1 MKSLFIFRRDFR
13 LIDNNGLIEACKN
26 STKVLC
32 AFIFTPEQVK
42 NNDYFSDASFQFLL
56 ESLQDLNEDLQKRLG
71 SNLYLIF
78 DTNIKSLKQIK
89 KDYDFKSVYFNED
102 YTPYARKR
110 DEEIEEWCI
119 KEEIKCHKIHDY
131 LLAPIGTFLKKDD
144 TYYGV
149 YGPFR
154 KITKGH
160 KIDKPV
166 NYKFD
171 KKKFMKIKSP
181 KKLEDMD
188 SYYVKNKNLLIR
200 GGRSRALK
208 VLLDVG
214 KFSTYDK
221 TRDILDYNTTHL
233 SAYIKYGTISI
244 REVYHKFLEK
254 YNEDFGI
261 IKQLFWRE
269 FYFYIVYYNPKVLE
283 EGKSLKEK
291 YDKIKWK
298 NNPKFIQAWKEGRTG
313 YPAVDAAM
321 RQLNTEGYQHN
332 RGRLITSAILIKIL
346 HCDWRI
352 GEKYFAQKLV
362 DYDPAVN
369 NGNWQWGSGSGAD
382 SQPYLRIFN
391 PWTQSKKFD
400 LNCLY
405 IKKWIPELKSVPNK
419 EIHEWDLHYHKYK
432 KIDYPGPIN
441 DYKEARKETLEMYK
455 KGIY

>member
-13 LIDNNGLIEACKN
+13 LIDNKGLIEVCKK
-26 STKVLC
+26 SSKVLC
-32 AFIFTPEQVK
+32 VFIFTPEQVK
-42 NNDYFSDASFQFLL
+42 NNEYFSDASFQFLL
-56 ESLQDLNEDLQKRLG
+56 ESLQDLNEDLKKLN
-71 SNLYLIF
+71 SELYLTF
-78 DTNIKSLKQIK
+78 DTNVKALKSIK
-89 KDYDFKSVYFNED
+89 KDFDYQSVYFNED

-110 DEEIEEWCI
+110 DQEIEDWCI
-119 KEEIKCHKIHDY
+119 KENIECHKIHDY

-160 KIDKPV
+160 KIDKPI

-171 KKKFMKIKSP
+171 KKKFMKMKSP

-188 SYYVKNKNLLIR
+188 SYYIKNENLLIR

-214 KFSTYDK
+214 KFSSYDS

-233 SAYIKYGTISI
+233 SAYIKYGTVSI

-261 IKQLFWRE
+261 IGQLFWRE

-313 YPAVDAAM
+313 YPTVDAAM
-321 RQLNTEGYQHN
+321 RQLNTEVYQHN
-332 RGRLITSAILIKIL
+332 RCRLITIDILF
-346 HCDWRI
+346 H
-352 GEKYFAQKLV
+352 
-362 DYDPAVN
+362 
-369 NGNWQWGSGSGAD
+369 
-382 SQPYLRIFN
+382 
-391 PWTQSKKFD
+391 
-400 LNCLY
+400 
-405 IKKWIPELKSVPNK
+405 
-419 EIHEWDLHYHKYK
+419 
-432 KIDYPGPIN
+432 
-441 DYKEARKETLEMYK
+441 RK
-455 KGIY
+455 